1 MDDVVWLAANKYLLM
16 DNYSGS
22 GSGSTPMLLLL
33 LLSHMSSDYMV
44 TSTAGVELGARNGS
58 NRPKNN
64 EKKKLKA
71 KKKKTNKKG
80 TIEI

>member
-16 DNYSGS
+16 DDYSGS

-33 LLSHMSSDYMV
+33 LLSHMSGSDCMV
-44 TSTAGVELGARNGS
+44 TSTGVELGARNGS

-71 KKKKTNKKG
+71 KKKTNKKG